1 MPVTRLSW
9 CWPAAVVHATWN
21 LLLPG
26 AEDTHA
32 ATAVAVGWGSSRSRR
47 SRR

>member
-9 CWPAAVVHATWN
+9 CWPAPVVHATWN